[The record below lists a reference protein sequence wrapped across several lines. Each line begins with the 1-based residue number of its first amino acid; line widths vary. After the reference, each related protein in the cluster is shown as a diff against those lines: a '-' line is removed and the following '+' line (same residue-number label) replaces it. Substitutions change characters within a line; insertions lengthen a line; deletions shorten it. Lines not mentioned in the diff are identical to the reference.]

1 MNTDSIA
8 KEKTMY
14 KKNTKE
20 LEEML
25 EKTHPSSI
33 PEFVEMNRDEI
44 LSDDRDFMKYMNEK
58 LKEKKLRKQD
68 VLLNADISQGYGY
81 KLLTEEK
88 VTKQRD
94 VILRI
99 CYAAQFTLAEV
110 QQALKIYHMET
121 LYARDARDALLMT
134 CFNDR
139 PGSILDLNELLAAN
153 NMKPLRSSGLQD

>member
-1 MNTDSIA
+1 
-8 KEKTMY
+8 MY
-14 KKNTKE
+14 KKKTKE
-20 LEEML
+20 LEEIL
-25 EKTHPSSI
+25 EHTHPSDLSDY
-33 PEFVEMNRDEI
+33 VEENREEI
-44 LSDDRDFMKYMNEK
+44 LSDDRDFMRYMNEK
-58 LKEKKLRKQD
+58 LKEKHLQKQD

-99 CYAAQFTLAEV
+99 CYAAEFTLAEV
-110 QQALKIYHMET
+110 QQALKIYHMDT
-121 LYARDARDALLMT
+121 LYARDSRDALLMT
-134 CFNDR
+134 CFNNR